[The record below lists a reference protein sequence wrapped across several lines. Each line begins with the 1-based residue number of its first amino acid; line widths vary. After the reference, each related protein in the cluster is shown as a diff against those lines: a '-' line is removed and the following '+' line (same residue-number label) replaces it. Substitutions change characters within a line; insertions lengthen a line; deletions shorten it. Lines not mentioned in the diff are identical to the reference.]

1 MLETCDIISNGRN
14 EEKNLPKL
22 RNEKLGTDRIKLLGK
37 RADTSQKE
45 KLNSRRKGEREGKM
59 EELRERHAGPSWK
72 DSLSPDLS
80 ARCPSGGT
88 HCSHQRHKCT

>member
-1 MLETCDIISNGRN
+1 M
-14 EEKNLPKL
+14 

-59 EELRERHAGPSWK
+59 EELRETCWPFLERFLVS
-72 DSLSPDLS
+72 
-80 ARCPSGGT
+80 
-88 HCSHQRHKCT
+88 